1 MHITVYG
8 DSILKGV
15 RLEDRRYVVDREW
28 EQEFSLR
35 FGWAIANRS
44 RFGCTLS
51 KGLTLMRRDLGRSS
65 EGGLA
70 VLEFGGNDCDH
81 DWAAI
86 SSDPEGEHT
95 SKTSPEDFY
104 TLYREAIGLVRRH
117 GMTPL
122 VLTLP
127 PIHSEA
133 YLSFICRNGLS
144 RDSILRWM
152 GDVQRIS
159 RWQESFSDLAARAAY
174 VEGARL
180 IDLRAAFPKEQDL
193 VRPLVCDDG
202 IHPSRLGQWLIF
214 RTLCDSTGISAAG

>member
-15 RLEDRRYVVDREW
+15 RLEDRRYVIDREW
-28 EQEFSLR
+28 EQQFSLL
-35 FGWAIANRS
+35 FGWEITNRS

-51 KGLTLMRRDLGRSS
+51 KGLSLMRRDLERSS
-65 EGGLA
+65 ESGLA

-81 DWAAI
+81 DWASI

-95 SKTSPEDFY
+95 SKTSPEAFY
-104 TLYREAIGLVRRH
+104 ALYREAIALVRRH

-144 RDSILRWM
+144 RGSILRWM
-152 GDVQRIS
+152 GDAERIS

-174 VEGARL
+174 AEGARL

-193 VRPLVCDDG
+193 IRPLVCDDG

-214 RTLCDSTGISAAG
+214 RTLCECAGISAAG